1 MGNMIHLRFF
11 VFGTA
16 LLIVL
21 CLLLKTLASSGSQ
34 AQRTS
39 AAHIP
44 RKIWQKWETPVQ
56 GLGEELMRLS
66 KSWIDMNPD
75 HRYELLTGD
84 SSLTY
89 VRERYEQYPDIIE
102 VFEQTT
108 DGILRAD
115 LIRYL
120 TLLSDGGVYTDIDT
134 DCSRPIGEW
143 IPKDL
148 AEQTGLLLGIE
159 YDSQGGEIR
168 KDFNIPTQLCQWTL
182 MARPGHPVLQHVVD
196 RVVEKLLAD
205 VRVKDNVTSH
215 DLLYV
220 LETTGPRVSAPVS
233 MFFGVFAKIACN
245 RCSPEQYWKACPCNS
260 TGEFRT
266 RTSQILQSLQ
276 CSATYLF
283 SPSAALPQ
291 VKTIRVA
298 SLGAMMNN

>member
-220 LETTGPRVSAPVS
+220 LETTGPRMFTRAVLESLSLQLHRRISYEDVSNLTEPT
-233 MFFGVFAKIACN
+233 MFGDVLVLPISSFASGQDHSGSKPWGN
-245 RCSPEQYWKACPCNS
+245 DEQLMSHHFLGFQGWKAS
-260 TGEFRT
+260 H
-266 RTSQILQSLQ
+266 
-276 CSATYLF
+276 
-283 SPSAALPQ
+283 
-291 VKTIRVA
+291 A
-298 SLGAMMNN
+298 S